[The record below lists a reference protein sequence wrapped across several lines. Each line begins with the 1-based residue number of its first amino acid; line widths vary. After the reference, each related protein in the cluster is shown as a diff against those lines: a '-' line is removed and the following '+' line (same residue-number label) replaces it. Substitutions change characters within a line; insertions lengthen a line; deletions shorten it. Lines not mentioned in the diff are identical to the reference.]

1 MPVDRMRTRAQK
13 WGNSLAVRI
22 PKAIA
27 DKAGVREEDEVE
39 IEVSAQVIRMKA
51 RRREPTLSELLRRIT
66 PDNLHGEADFGRPQ
80 GREAW

>member
-1 MPVDRMRTRAQK
+1 MRAKAQR

-27 DKAGVREEDEVE
+27 EEAGVREEDELE
-39 IEVSAQVIRMKA
+39 IEVVAKVIRMKPRQRGVVLNDLIDA
-51 RRREPTLSELLRRIT
+51 IT
-66 PDNLHGEADFGRPQ
+66 PENLHGEEDFGKPK

>member
-1 MPVDRMRTRAQK
+1 MRAKAQR

-27 DKAGVREEDEVE
+27 EQAGVQEEDELE
-39 IEVSAQVIRMKA
+39 IEVVSKAIRIRA
-51 RRREPTLSELLRRIT
+51 RQRPVSLNDLLERVT
-66 PDNLHGEADFGRPQ
+66 SDNVHDEADFGAPR

>member
-1 MPVDRMRTRAQK
+1 MRAKAQR

-27 DKAGVREEDEVE
+27 EQAGVREQDELE
-39 IEVSAQVIRMKA
+39 LEVVAKVIRMRP
-51 RRREPTLSELLRRIT
+51 RRRALVLDDLLRGIT
-66 PDNLHGEADFGRPQ
+66 PENLHAETDFGKPK

>member
-1 MPVDRMRTRAQK
+1 MRTRAQK

-27 DKAGVREEDEVE
+27 EQAGVREDDEVE
-39 IEVSAQVIRMKA
+39 IEVAARVIRMKA
-51 RRREPTLSELLRRIT
+51 RRRDPVLAELLRQVT
-66 PDNLHGEADFGRPQ
+66 PDNLHGETDFGRPQ

>member
-1 MPVDRMRTRAQK
+1 MRTKAQK

-27 DKAGVREEDEVE
+27 DQAGVREDDEVE
-39 IEVSAQVIRMKA
+39 IEVAARVIRMKA
-51 RRREPTLSELLRRIT
+51 RRREPGLAELLQKIT
-66 PDNLHGEADFGRPQ
+66 LENLHSEADFGRPE

>member
-1 MPVDRMRTRAQK
+1 MRTKAQK

-27 DKAGVREEDEVE
+27 DQAGVREDDEVD
-39 IEVSAQVIRMKA
+39 IEVAARVIRMKA
-51 RRREPTLSELLRRIT
+51 RRRQPVLAELLGKIT
-66 PDNLHGEADFGRPQ
+66 PSNLHGEADFGRAE

>member
-1 MPVDRMRTRAQK
+1 MHVKAQR

-27 DKAGVREEDEVE
+27 EEAGLREQDEMEVEVAGGVIQLRPRVPEPSLEALLAGV
-39 IEVSAQVIRMKA
+39 
-51 RRREPTLSELLRRIT
+51 T
-66 PDNLHGEADFGRPQ
+66 PENLHAEAAFGRPE

>member
-1 MPVDRMRTRAQK
+1 MRTKAQK

-27 DKAGVREEDEVE
+27 EQARVREDDEVE
-39 IEVSAQVIRMKA
+39 IEVAARVIRMRA
-51 RRREPTLSELLRRIT
+51 RTRRPVLSELLRQVT
-66 PDNLHGEADFGRPQ
+66 PDNLHGETDFGRPE

>member
-1 MPVDRMRTRAQK
+1 MRTRAQK

-27 DKAGVREEDEVE
+27 DQAGVREDDEVE
-39 IEVSAQVIRMKA
+39 IEVAARVIRMKA
-51 RRREPTLSELLRRIT
+51 RRREPGLAELLQRVT
-66 PDNLHGEADFGRPQ
+66 PDNLHGEADFGRPE